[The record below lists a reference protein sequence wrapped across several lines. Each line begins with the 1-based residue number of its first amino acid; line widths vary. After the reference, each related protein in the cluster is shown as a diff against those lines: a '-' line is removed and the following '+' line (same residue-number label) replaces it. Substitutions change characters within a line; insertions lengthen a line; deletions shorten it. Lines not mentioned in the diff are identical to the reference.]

1 MTPILQAKSREIL
14 GRKVRNLRKA
24 GLLPAVLYGEGVPSQ
39 SISVPHK
46 EFEKVYKEA
55 GESTILKV
63 DLEGKSYNVLIHDI
77 AHDPI
82 KGAILHADLYAVRM
96 DKMLQTKVSLD
107 FIGESAAV
115 KNDGAV
121 LLKVMQEIEVEAL
134 PQNLPH
140 DIKVDLSLLS
150 AIGSKVLVKDLQL
163 SQGVRVLAEGDD
175 VIAIAE
181 PPRSEEDLAS
191 LKEIPT
197 AEIKEVT
204 TEQEVK
210 RAEAATK
217 EKDEEEKKK

>member
-46 EFEKVYKEA
+46 ELEKVYKEA

-150 AIGSKVLVKDLQL
+150 AIGSKVLVKDWQL